1 MNDTLALATNLLAVA
16 IQQGQ
21 QQQMQQMQQQMTA
34 SVPVFHQGSMGSAG
48 GGGQTQRQGNWRQQV
63 MGNRR
68 VHCYFEQILHTG

>member
-34 SVPVFHQGSMGSAG
+34 SVPVFHQGSMGSG
-48 GGGQTQRQGNWRQQV
+48 GGGGGGPTQRQGNWRQQV

-68 VHCYFEQILHTG
+68 VNY